1 MHEKKEE
8 AMNES
13 VLAMIDKLHARL
25 DDLAEVVRDIPFEL
39 NGYEKKLDKI
49 DDQVYLI
56 EVELEKKLKNSVP
69 LKPVSD
75 SESKAFDSATDQGE
89 KKTSATKASQAEE
102 DKEDEEEAEGF
113 LSDSAKETLAGAT
126 RTLNSIY
133 KDGKEV
139 FGEFGE
145 AFSDIK
151 DTFGVKGFFKKR

>member
-1 MHEKKEE
+1 
-8 AMNES
+8 MNES

-25 DDLAEVVRDIPFEL
+25 DDLAEAVRDIPYEL
-39 NGYEKKLDKI
+39 NGYDEKLDKI

-56 EVELEKKLKNSVP
+56 EVELEKKLSNSVP
-69 LKPVSD
+69 LKPVTKVE
-75 SESKAFDSATDQGE
+75 SEAFDTAAEKTDTPE
-89 KKTSATKASQAEE
+89 SSPKACAEE
-102 DKEDEEEAEGF
+102 NEDEETEGF

>member
-1 MHEKKEE
+1 
-8 AMNES
+8 MNES

-25 DDLAEVVRDIPFEL
+25 DDLAEVVRDVPFEL
-39 NGYEKKLDKI
+39 NGYDKKLDKI

-56 EVELEKKLKNSVP
+56 EVELEQKLNNSVP
-69 LKPVSD
+69 LKPVSEAE
-75 SESKAFDSATDQGE
+75 SEAFDSATE
-89 KKTSATKASQAEE
+89 KTEKPGAEPQASQKNASEE
-102 DKEDEEEAEGF
+102 DDEETEGF